1 MKTPQEVFSDYLS
14 RQNLKMTPQR
24 RIILETFL
32 ESQGHLSSEELY
44 ELVKANNPNI
54 GQATVYRTIKLLS
67 DSGIAVTVDFSDG
80 VARYELEYGQAH
92 HDHIICE
99 ICRKNIEIVDEE
111 IERRQE
117 ELAAQHGFVLS
128 HHSMYLYGIC
138 EDCRKK
144 RNK

>member
-1 MKTPQEVFSDYLS
+1 
-14 RQNLKMTPQR
+14 MTPQR
-24 RIILETFL
+24 RIILDSFL
-32 ESQGHLSSEELY
+32 ESKGHLSSEELY
-44 ELVKANNPNI
+44 EKVKEDNPNI
-54 GQATVYRTIKLLS
+54 GQATVYRTIKLLA

-80 VARYELEYGQAH
+80 VARYELDYGKAH

-99 ICRKNIEIVDEE
+99 ICKKNIEIVDEE

-144 RNK
+144 SRG